1 MLWNDNGTITVDPPK
16 RPKKITGTR
25 LAAIMGYNPYKT
37 PFAIWCEV
45 TKTYEDPFVDNKY
58 TLAGKAIEPKQ
69 AQFIRDHLGLMVI
82 APSDVYG
89 DDYFK
94 TTGGDF
100 FKDQKVLGGMWDFL
114 LEERGERTGVIEMK
128 TTKWENFV
136 KWKAEGLPLYYVL
149 QVAEYAYLYGLDE
162 CHLLCTG
169 LHEED
174 YEHPEEL
181 PVSYEN
187 TFVESFRVSEKFP
200 NMSEIVKYAYD
211 WWDAYVV
218 TGNSPPYDE
227 KKDAEILK
235 VLRRN
240 NVNPETDIK
249 ALIDE
254 AETLQLEIDAIKE
267 SIGEK
272 EERLKTLK
280 SMIKDYSKKC
290 FRDGDKQV
298 EFRGGKYIW
307 TISKIPSTSIDK
319 EAMEKDGVLDKY
331 TLNSET
337 LKLTNKEVA
346 DVH

>member
-1 MLWNDNGTITVDPPK
+1 MHWNDNGTITVDPPK

-69 AQFIRDHLGLMVI
+69 AQFIRDHLGLTVI
-82 APSDVYG
+82 SPTDVFG
-89 DDYFK
+89 RDYFK

-100 FKDQKVLGGMWDFL
+100 FRDQKVLGGMWDFL

-128 TTKWENFV
+128 TTKWDNFV

-181 PVSYEN
+181 PMSYEN

-235 VLRRN
+235 ALRRN

-254 AETLQLEIDAIKE
+254 AEMLTAEIDEIESRIDEKKKRLSVLKDMIKE
-267 SIGEK
+267 
-272 EERLKTLK
+272 
-280 SMIKDYSKKC
+280 YSLKC
-290 FRDGDKQV
+290 FREGDREVTLHGSK
-298 EFRGGKYIW
+298 FDW
-307 TISKIPSTSIDK
+307 TVAKTAATTIDK
-319 EAMEKDGVLDKY
+319 DAMKKDGVLDKY
-331 TLNSET
+331 SKKTESYR
-337 LKLTNKEVA
+337 LTTKEVQ